1 MVSKPTERN
10 KRCRKMEQRHVEPGI
25 SFVSDA
31 QPAKTCQ
38 PGEGAFDDPA
48 VPITPQEPTIFIR
61 PIHAHR
67 AIRADE
73 RDPARRQPAAQSI
86 AVVPALRT
94 QSLRFAAGRPAAGPG
109 HRDGVQ
115 RRIDERRLAGSGRGD
130 ANSQR
135 YTRAVDHHHAL
146 RALAAAR
153 VADGRAPFFAGTKV
167 ASMNACSH
175 GNRPRASRWL
185 RNARHSRIQIPSAS
199 QSRSRR
205 QQVLP
210 LGYPSGRSR
219 HRAPVRST
227 HRIPSTTSRCPTR
240 GRPPVGDRGLRG
252 RCGAIFAHCASV
264 SRTLRLATSTS
275 GQRSTAASRQVQVL
289 FTSSPGF

>member
-1 MVSKPTERN
+1 
-10 KRCRKMEQRHVEPGI
+10 MEQRHIEPGI

-31 QPAKTCQ
+31 QPAKTRQ
-38 PGEGAFDDPA
+38 PGERAFDDPP
-48 VPITPQEPTIFIR
+48 VPISPQEPAIFIR

-73 RDPARRQPAAQSI
+73 RNPARRQPSSQSV
-86 AVVPALRT
+86 AVVPAIRN
-94 QSLRFAAGRPAAGPG
+94 QSHRFAAGRSTARLR
-109 HRDGVQ
+109 HRDRVQ
-115 RRIDERRLAGSGRGD
+115 RRIDERRLPGRGRSD
-130 ANSQR
+130 PNSQR
-135 YTRAVDHHHAL
+135 YTRAVDHHHTL

-175 GNRPRASRWL
+175 CNRPRASSWL
-185 RNARHSRIQIPSAS
+185 RNARHSRSQIPSAS
-199 QSRSRR
+199 QSRRRR

-227 HRIPSTTSRCPTR
+227 QRIPSTTSRFATR
-240 GRPPVGDRGLRG
+240 GRPPLGARGLRG

-275 GQRSTAASRQVQVL
+275 GEGSTAASRPVQVL
-289 FTSSPGF
+289 FTSSPRF

>member
-1 MVSKPTERN
+1 M
-10 KRCRKMEQRHVEPGI
+10 
-25 SFVSDA
+25 SFVPDA
-31 QPAKTCQ
+31 ESAKARQPREC
-38 PGEGAFDDPA
+38 AFDDPP
-48 VPITPQEPTIFIR
+48 VPIPSQQPPILIG

-67 AIRADE
+67 AIRADQG
-73 RDPARRQPAAQSI
+73 DPARRQPSPQSVTVVRSIGNQSPRVAA
-86 AVVPALRT
+86 R
-94 QSLRFAAGRPAAGPG
+94 RPAAGPG
-109 HRDGVQ
+109 HGDRGQ
-115 RRIDERRLAGSGRGD
+115 RRIDERRLAGRGRGD

-175 GNRPRASRWL
+175 CNRPRASSWL
-185 RNARHSRIQIPSAS
+185 RNVRHSRSQTPSAS
-199 QSRSRR
+199 QSRRRR

-227 HRIPSTTSRCPTR
+227 QRIPSTTSRCPTR
-240 GRPPVGDRGLRG
+240 GRPPLGARGLRG

-275 GQRSTAASRQVQVL
+275 GEGSTAASRQVQVL
-289 FTSSPGF
+289 FKSSPRF

>member
-1 MVSKPTERN
+1 
-10 KRCRKMEQRHVEPGI
+10 MEQRHVEPGI
-25 SFVSDA
+25 AFVADT

-38 PGEGAFDDPA
+38 PGERAFDDPP
-48 VPITPQEPTIFIR
+48 VPITPQEPPVFIR
-61 PIHAHR
+61 PVHAHR

-73 RDPARRQPAAQSI
+73 RDPACRQPS
-86 AVVPALRT
+86 T
-94 QSLRFAAGRPAAGPG
+94 QSVTVVRSIRNQSPRVAARRPAAGPRHG
-109 HRDGVQ
+109 DRGQ
-115 RRIDERRLAGSGRGD
+115 RRIDERRLAGRGRGD

-175 GNRPRASRWL
+175 CNRPRASSWP
-185 RNARHSRIQIPSAS
+185 RNARHSRSQIPSAS
-199 QSRSRR
+199 QSRRRR

-227 HRIPSTTSRCPTR
+227 QRIPSTTSRCPTR
-240 GRPPVGDRGLRG
+240 GRPPLGARGLRG

-275 GQRSTAASRQVQVL
+275 GEGSTAASRQVQVL
-289 FTSSPGF
+289 FTSSPRF